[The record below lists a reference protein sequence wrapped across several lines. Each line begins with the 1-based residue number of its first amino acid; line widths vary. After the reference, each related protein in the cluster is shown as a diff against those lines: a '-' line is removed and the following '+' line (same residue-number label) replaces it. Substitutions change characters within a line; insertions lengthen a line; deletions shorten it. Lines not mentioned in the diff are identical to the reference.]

1 MAKGKTLKRIGVFL
15 VVILAIIL
23 IREVVSGGIDLTST
37 AIGDY
42 INEKYK
48 NEILEKVPE
57 EFRSNYY
64 FRWFGL
70 GDCEYMTGDT
80 MVTIVFVDDEI
91 STWGDVDKA
100 TFKTNAEKV
109 FSQLESDAKSYGAT
123 LSISTRY
130 LTAKSTGNLSLKD
143 YMPWV
148 NSAISS
154 AGLPS
159 YNKMGVELEKKYDV
173 DNAPVIFCANRDGR
187 CFAKPA
193 NVDRRSEFAIIYEDT
208 NSLYHEFCHI
218 FGADDFYYP
227 ESVKDLAATHLPE
240 SIMGS
245 NGKKMDSFTA
255 FLIGWTDTLDK
266 NATTFLEKTNYLTDE
281 YMKTQYA
288 DETYTGYVENKL
300 IGDTYYTG
308 NLVDGILEGQGKK
321 IRDGAIWEGTFKGGL
336 LDGEGRFKSAEGN
349 TYVGDFISGKCHGTG
364 TYTWANGD
372 SYTGSFV
379 KGVREGKGTFK
390 WAHGTVYTG
399 DFAEGK
405 RTGKGTC
412 RWTNGDTYTGDFV
425 DGARSGK
432 GTYTWANGDTY
443 TGDFLEGKL
452 NGYGTLTYAS
462 GRVRKG
468 KWSNGKFVG

>member
-1 MAKGKTLKRIGVFL
+1 MAKGKTLKKIGVFL
-15 VVILAIIL
+15 IIILAFLL
-23 IREVVSGGIDLTST
+23 IREGISSGIDLTST

-42 INEKYK
+42 INGKYK
-48 NEILEKVPE
+48 NKILQKVPE

-80 MVTIVFVDDEI
+80 MVTVVFVDDEI
-91 STWGDVDKA
+91 STWSDADK
-100 TFKTNAEKV
+100 TKFKADAQKV
-109 FSQLESDAKSYGAT
+109 FTQLEGDAKSYGANLT
-123 LSISTRY
+123 INTRY
-130 LTAKSTGNLSLKD
+130 LTAKSTGNLSMKD
-143 YMPWV
+143 YMTWV
-148 NSAISS
+148 NNAISS
-154 AGLPS
+154 AGLPR
-159 YNKMGVELEKKYDV
+159 YNKMGTELEKKYDV

-187 CFAKPA
+187 CFARPA
-193 NVDRRSEFAIIYEDT
+193 SVDRKSEFAVIYEDT

-255 FLIGWTDTLDK
+255 YLIGWTDTLDK
-266 NATTFLEKTNYLTDE
+266 NATTFLEKTNYITDE

-321 IRDGAIWEGTFKGGL
+321 LRDGAVWEGTFKGGL
-336 LDGEGRFKSAEGN
+336 LNGKGRFKSADGN
-349 TYVGDFISGKCHGTG
+349 AYVGDFVSGKCHGTG
-364 TYTWANGD
+364 TYTWAD
-372 SYTGSFV
+372 
-379 KGVREGKGTFK
+379 
-390 WAHGTVYTG
+390 GTVYTG
-399 DFAEGK
+399 DFVEGK

-412 RWTNGDTYTGDFV
+412 KWTNGDTYTGDFV
-425 DGARSGK
+425 DGVRSGK
-432 GTYTWANGDTY
+432 GTYTWANGDSY
-443 TGDFLEGKL
+443 TGDFVEGKL

-462 GRVRKG
+462 GRVRRG
-468 KWSNGKFVG
+468 KWSNGKFIG

>member
-1 MAKGKTLKRIGVFL
+1 MAKGKTLKKIGVFL
-15 VVILAIIL
+15 IIILAFLL
-23 IREVVSGGIDLTST
+23 IREVISSGIDFTST

-42 INEKYK
+42 INGKYK
-48 NEILEKVPE
+48 NKILEKVPE

-80 MVTIVFVDDEI
+80 MVTVVFVDDEI
-91 STWGDVDKA
+91 STWSDADK
-100 TFKTNAEKV
+100 TKFKADAQKV
-109 FSQLESDAKSYGAT
+109 FTQLEGDAKSYGANLT
-123 LSISTRY
+123 INTQY
-130 LTAKSTGNLSLKD
+130 LTAKSTGNLSMKD
-143 YMPWV
+143 YMTWV
-148 NSAISS
+148 NNAISS
-154 AGLPS
+154 AGLPR
-159 YNKMGVELEKKYDV
+159 YNKMGTELEKKYDA

-187 CFAKPA
+187 CFARPA
-193 NVDRRSEFAIIYEDT
+193 SVDRKSEFAVIYEDT

-255 FLIGWTDTLDK
+255 YLIGWTDTLDK
-266 NATTFLEKTNYLTDE
+266 NATTFLEKTNYITDE

-321 IRDGAIWEGTFKGGL
+321 LRDGAVWEGTFKGGL
-336 LDGEGRFKSAEGN
+336 LNGKGRFKSADGN
-349 TYVGDFISGKCHGTG
+349 AYVGDFVSGKCHGTG
-364 TYTWANGD
+364 TYTWAD
-372 SYTGSFV
+372 
-379 KGVREGKGTFK
+379 
-390 WAHGTVYTG
+390 GTVYTG
-399 DFAEGK
+399 DFVEGK

-412 RWTNGDTYTGDFV
+412 KWTNGDTYTGDFA
-425 DGARSGK
+425 DGVRSGK
-432 GTYTWANGDTY
+432 GTYTWANGDSY
-443 TGDFLEGKL
+443 TGDFVEGKL

-462 GRVRKG
+462 GKVRRG
-468 KWSNGKFVG
+468 KWSNGKFIG